1 MKPLPYG
8 ETTDLVLDA
17 TGPPGRLY
25 WIAVLMLVGGIGWA
39 VLMWTYQVHFGM
51 GVAGISHP
59 ISWGVYIG
67 NFVFWVGIAHSGTLI
82 SAILFLVRAKWRDA
96 VSRSAEAM
104 TVFAVMT
111 AGLFP
116 LIHLGRLW
124 VVYYILPYP
133 SQRQLWPNFQ
143 SPLVW
148 DVVAVSTYF
157 TVSAIFFYVGLIPD
171 LAAARD
177 RAYAKLGA
185 DHLRTRLYRAFALGW
200 SGALSQ
206 WRHYGRSYLYFA
218 ALATPLVISVHS
230 IVSWDFA
237 MSLLPGWHTTI
248 FAPYFVAGAIHSGLA
263 MVLTLLIPMRKILGL
278 KKVIRQDHLEAVA
291 KTIIV
296 TTAIVAYS
304 YVIEEFISWYSGN
317 IFEEQFSHW
326 RMFGERGW
334 MYWLLM
340 PLNVFFPLL
349 FCFRKVREKTMLLFL
364 ISIGINIGMWLERV
378 MIVTFSTAHDFL
390 PHNWGSYTPTFVE
403 VSITL
408 GSFAWFFFWFLLFAK
423 ALPTVA
429 IADVKEEQAKLETP
443 QVEEKEEEGIL
454 QAAPVP
460 ESAPACLAI
469 YKNAGAAERSLQN
482 VLKAGY
488 RNVEMYGPVR
498 LEGALKAM
506 GYLNSPVRFWTFF
519 GAVSGIAIGFWL
531 PIWTGLVNG
540 LIVGGKHPVAL
551 IPYCIL
557 GFEFMVLIGSIV
569 NLLALVVNSRLFRT
583 NTMRGYDGRFSRN
596 RFGLLVAGGD
606 ERELTR
612 LLLIEEPEETR
623 YLPGVER

>member
-1 MKPLPYG
+1 MKPLSYG
-8 ETTDLVLDA
+8 ETNDLVLGA
-17 TGPPGRLY
+17 TEPPGRLY
-25 WIAVLMLVGGIGWA
+25 WIVLALLAGGIGWA
-39 VLMWTYQVHFGM
+39 ALMWIYQIRYGM

-59 ISWGVYIG
+59 VGWGVYIG

-82 SAILFLVRAKWRDA
+82 SAILYLVRAKWRDA

-133 SQRQLWPNFQ
+133 SQRQIWPNFQ

-157 TVSAIFFYVGLIPD
+157 TVSVIFFYVGLIPD

-177 RAYAKLGA
+177 RAEARLGTGHIKA
-185 DHLRTRLYRAFALGW
+185 RLYRAFALGW

-263 MVLTLLIPMRKILGL
+263 MVLTLIIPLRRILGL
-278 KKVIRQDHLEAVA
+278 KQVIREDHLDAVA

-296 TTAIVAYS
+296 TAAIVGYS
-304 YVIEEFISWYSGN
+304 YVIEVFISWYSGN
-317 IFEEQFSHW
+317 RFEEQFSLW

-349 FCFRKVREKTMLLFL
+349 FCFRKIRQNVLLLFL
-364 ISIGINIGMWLERV
+364 VSIGINIGMWLERLV
-378 MIVTFSTAHDFL
+378 IVTFSTAHDFL

-408 GSFAWFFFWFLLFAK
+408 GSFAWFFSLFLLFAK

-429 IADVKEEQAKLETP
+429 IADVKEERAKEETP
-443 QVEEKEEEGIL
+443 HSREAEEEEIREAERVPASAPCMLAVYGDAGSAERTLKRVLEAGCRQVEL
-454 QAAPVP
+454 F
-460 ESAPACLAI
+460 
-469 YKNAGAAERSLQN
+469 
-482 VLKAGY
+482 
-488 RNVEMYGPVR
+488 GPVR
-498 LEGALKAM
+498 LEGALAAA
-506 GYLNSPVRFWTFF
+506 GYRTSPVRFWTFI
-519 GAVSGIAIGFWL
+519 GAVSGIVVGFGL
-531 PIWTGLVNG
+531 PIGAGLVNN
-540 LIVGGKHPVAL
+540 LIVGGKGPVAL

-569 NLLALVVNSRLFRT
+569 NLAALIVNGRLFGIG
-583 NTMRGYDGRFSRN
+583 TMRGYDSRFSRD
-596 RFGLLVAGGD
+596 RFGILVAGEEADLMPLLVAEG
-606 ERELTR
+606 
-612 LLLIEEPEETR
+612 PEETR
-623 YLPGVER
+623 YLAGGER

>member
-1 MKPLPYG
+1 MKPLPYSD
-8 ETTDLVLDA
+8 TNDLVLGA

-25 WIAVLMLVGGIGWA
+25 WGVLALLAGAIGWA
-39 VLMWTYQVHFGM
+39 FLMWAYQVRFGM

-59 ISWGVYIG
+59 VSWGVYIG

-82 SAILFLVRAKWRDA
+82 SAVLFLVRARWRDA

-133 SQRQLWPNFQ
+133 SQRQIWPNFQ

-148 DVVAVSTYF
+148 DVVAVTTYF

-177 RAYAKLGA
+177 RAEAELGPH
-185 DHLRTRLYRAFALGW
+185 HLRARLYRAFALGW

-237 MSLLPGWHTTI
+237 MSVLPGWHTTI

-263 MVLTLLIPMRKILGL
+263 MVLTLIIPMRSILGL
-278 KKVIRQDHLEAVA
+278 KGVIRQDHLNAIA
-291 KTIIV
+291 KTIVV
-296 TTAIVAYS
+296 TTAIIAYS
-304 YVIEEFISWYSGN
+304 YVIEEFIAWYSGDV
-317 IFEEQFSHW
+317 FEEQFFHW

-334 MYWLLM
+334 MYWLLI
-340 PLNVFFPLL
+340 PLNIIFPLL
-349 FCFRKVREKTMLLFL
+349 FCLRKVRENVLLLFV
-364 ISIGINIGMWLERV
+364 ISIGINIGMWLERFV
-378 MIVTFSTAHDFL
+378 IVTFSTAHDFL
-390 PHNWGSYTPTFVE
+390 PHAWGSYIPTFVE
-403 VSITL
+403 TSITL
-408 GSFAWFFFWFLLFAK
+408 GSFAWFFLLFLLFAK

-429 IADVKEEQAKLETP
+429 MSDVKEERAKEEAP
-443 QVEEKEEEGIL
+443 HVEEVEEV
-454 QAAPVP
+454 AVVSPVP
-460 ESAPACLAI
+460 ESAPAILAV
-469 YKNAGAAERSLQN
+469 YGDAASAERALQR
-482 VLKAGY
+482 VLEAGCH
-488 RNVEMYGPVR
+488 NVEMFGPVR
-498 LEGALKAM
+498 LEGAIAM
-506 GYLNSPVRFWTFF
+506 AGYEASPVRYWTFI
-519 GAVSGIAIGFWL
+519 GAVSGIIAGFSL
-531 PIWTGLVNG
+531 PIGTGLVNG

-557 GFEFMVLIGSIV
+557 GFELMVLTGSIV
-569 NLLALVVNSRLFRT
+569 NLLALVVNARLFKTGTR
-583 NTMRGYDGRFSRN
+583 RGYDPRFSRD
-596 RFGLLVAGGD
+596 RFGILVAQED
-606 ERELTR
+606 KRDLTP
-612 LLLIEEPEETR
+612 LLAVESAEVPR
-623 YLPGVER
+623 YLAGGER